1 MPYQKIPEPFLLEWW
16 KNIKPMNKI
25 IWKLI
30 AQWNG
35 TPEQPT
41 PTPTPTNSHKFTQ
54 ETLFTDN
61 LIHCGLVATHAIT
74 DHGYHRLSGN
84 GSLPN
89 KRPVIIRNKTEI
101 VNSSQQ
107 QSSIYLHSYVQIS

>member
-1 MPYQKIPEPFLLEWW
+1 
-16 KNIKPMNKI
+16 MNKI

-30 AQWNG
+30 AQGNG

-41 PTPTPTNSHKFTQ
+41 PTPTPQIHLHVFTQ

-74 DHGYHRLSGN
+74 DHCYHRLSGN

-89 KRPVIIRNKTEI
+89 KRPVITRNITEI

-107 QSSIYLHSYVQIS
+107 QSFIYLHSYVQIS